1 MLDREVVAGDHHA
14 FEQEADQLLAASEVE
29 AVEAVAKRSREGGD
43 VFGDAL
49 GPGGVHPLR
58 GEFLGAQ
65 TVAREL
71 GLQTFAA
78 RLELRHIDRPSLVG
92 VDQSLDL

>member
-49 GPGGVHPLR
+49 GPGGV
-58 GEFLGAQ
+58 Q
-65 TVAREL
+65 T
-71 GLQTFAA
+71 
-78 RLELRHIDRPSLVG
+78 S
-92 VDQSLDL
+92 